1 MPKGAN
7 TSQEKKTKLT
17 SAEEKE
23 GKKSLSKPKSES
35 SYNKLVEN
43 AAKASNKNENNG
55 RRSTSKAEEGE
66 KSKSKSRSKKMVLKH
81 PKKTAESKPKH
92 PKEKSPSLK
101 GKNTKKSGSKE
112 PISDIRSKSASR
124 PRGVKKLTSLGKR
137 KVTKKKEIKE
147 KEETEEV
154 ASESQ
159 DISQDKSTTKRR
171 REKDRER
178 DRDKEDRKSKSKS
191 RSKKE
196 RSRTKSSRRDKEEK
210 SLSKSSPTKPKEDS
224 NTPSKTG
231 SSPTSKVS
239 GSSSRSVRY
248 KEIST
253 GKVPKNFTKHSGKKT
268 APMSKMKGF
277 ASVSSESQPTGGKK
291 IAVRNVKESS
301 SNIESSSSIDLS
313 AEQKKRQSEFN
324 YGPDS
329 QRISQEV
336 EEVIKRIE
344 DKKQLKK
351 NGKLMEKKR
360 KRGGDNQALVE
371 THTAKDFHYVLQKNP
386 NVKSKPYINLE
397 DLSKHPLIT
406 YSDILL
412 ALLEVGQNS
421 NSYLFAYSSKS
432 RCFWSDILEYNALK
446 KIFTDFKAETLRK
459 YWSELSK
466 YDTEDAT
473 DLIKKNKSYLD
484 NLPIKLGTIVSSI
497 SKLLSGKIKDLK
509 EYIDNIQV
517 DIRKREIYEGEY
529 KNPVTGELT
538 KVKQVKTTFRKRYE
552 PGNVKDFHGSTI
564 NIISLKEVYHQNGNL
579 NDFQKVMKNIKKE
592 DMNKITYLNEKTEEE
607 KRKLNSINED
617 DKFVFRAIDNVL
629 DSFTSEFKNYTSD
642 FIFDTLQQNS
652 MDIGKTYN
660 CLKEPMKNKNVG
672 FTPLDDKVLL
682 RRQGEEY
689 KILVKEK
696 GKEAIQEREEFL
708 NH

>member
-1 MPKGAN
+1 MPKASN
-7 TSQEKKTKLT
+7 TSQEKKAKMT

-23 GKKSLSKPKSES
+23 GKKSLSKPKSDS
-35 SYNKLVEN
+35 SYNKFVEN
-43 AAKASNKNENNG
+43 AAKVSNKNENNG

-66 KSKSKSRSKKMVLKH
+66 NKKSKSKSKKMVLKH
-81 PKKTAESKPKH
+81 PKKTAESKTKQT
-92 PKEKSPSLK
+92 KEKSPSLRV
-101 GKNTKKSGSKE
+101 KNTKKSASKE
-112 PISDIRSKSASR
+112 PVSDIRSKSASR
-124 PRGVKKLTSLGKR
+124 PRGVKKLTSLGKKR
-137 KVTKKKEIKE
+137 VIKKKEAKE
-147 KEETEEV
+147 KEETEENI
-154 ASESQ
+154 SESQ
-159 DISQDKSTTKRR
+159 DISQEKSTTKRR
-171 REKDRER
+171 REKDK
-178 DRDKEDRKSKSKS
+178 DKEDRKSKSKS

-196 RSRTKSSRRDKEEK
+196 RSRTKSLKRDKEDK
-210 SLSKSSPTKPKEDS
+210 SISKSSPTKPKEDS

-253 GKVPKNFTKHSGKKT
+253 GKVPKNFTKHSGKKNSQV
-268 APMSKMKGF
+268 SKMKGF
-277 ASVSSESQPTGGKK
+277 ASVSSESQPQGGKK
-291 IAVRNVKESS
+291 IAARNVKESS

-344 DKKQLKK
+344 DKKKLKK
-351 NGKLMEKKR
+351 NGKLMDKKR

-371 THTAKDFHYVLQKNP
+371 THTAKDFDYILQKNP
-386 NVKSKPYINLE
+386 NIKSKPYINLE

-432 RCFWSDILEYNALK
+432 RCFWSDILEYNILK
-446 KIFTDFKAETLRK
+446 KIFADFKAETLRK

-466 YDTEDAT
+466 YDTEDAS

-484 NLPIKLGTIVSSI
+484 KLPLKLGTIVSSI

-509 EYIDNIQV
+509 VYIDNIQV
-517 DIRKREIYEGEY
+517 DIRKREIFEHEFQ
-529 KNPVTGELT
+529 NPVTGELT
-538 KVKQVKTTFRKRYE
+538 KVKEVRTTYNTRKRYE
-552 PGNVKDFHGSTI
+552 PGNVKDFTGSTY
-564 NIISLKEVYHQNGNL
+564 NIISLKEVYHQNSNL

-592 DMNKITYLNEKTEEE
+592 DMIKNNYLNEKTEEE
-607 KRKLNSINED
+607 KRKLNTINED
-617 DKFVFRAIDNVL
+617 DKFVFKAIDNVL
-629 DSFTSEFKNYTSD
+629 DSLSSEFKNYTND
-642 FIFDTLQQNS
+642 FILDTLQQNS
-652 MDIGKTYN
+652 MDITKTYL

-682 RRQGEEY
+682 RKQGEEY
-689 KILVKEK
+689 KILLKEK
-696 GKEAIQEREEFL
+696 GKDAIQETEEFL
-708 NH
+708 NN